1 MRHGLSRFWVRSR
14 GIAFSGIAFS
24 GTGSAFGFDI
34 QFDYSKD
41 TGNFFNRQRRI
52 LLYRAAQAFEDLFQD
67 DLTSISPS
75 GSNTWVAEYRH
86 PSTGAQTSTSNLVI
100 PAETVVIFVGARD
113 LGDGITSESSMGSFT
128 ASGSVEWIDVLKRRG
143 QCGITEGPNA
153 NEVAPWG
160 GWPTLNN
167 DLGGNLAWWEDWS
180 DRVRIDTDVDMFWVV
195 VRELAHVLGF
205 GVSYSW
211 FALVEEAVGG

>member
-86 PSTGAQTSTSNLVI
+86 PST
-100 PAETVVIFVGARD
+100 
-113 LGDGITSESSMGSFT
+113 
-128 ASGSVEWIDVLKRRG
+128 
-143 QCGITEGPNA
+143 
-153 NEVAPWG
+153 
-160 GWPTLNN
+160 
-167 DLGGNLAWWEDWS
+167 
-180 DRVRIDTDVDMFWVV
+180 
-195 VRELAHVLGF
+195 
-205 GVSYSW
+205 
-211 FALVEEAVGG
+211 